1 MELRFVQPDLR
12 RLDLLVSEVIAA
24 PVSLGQRP
32 PRSTAG
38 LLDYRLAGKASEII
52 RSGALTGQ
60 LGEKVFL
67 KGRPRLPFDKIL
79 LYGSGDP
86 ASFNPQIYG
95 GLVDMLLETLSQMG
109 VRRAVVELP
118 GRATD
123 LISPELA
130 AEILL
135 ERAGNNP
142 LFDTWTLVD
151 TPKAQRTVAS
161 RLRSDRRSQ
170 WRISS

>member
-12 RLDLLVSEVIAA
+12 KLDLLVSEVIAVPIA
-24 PVSLGQRP
+24 FGQRP
-32 PRSTAG
+32 PRGSAG
-38 LLDYRLAGKASEII
+38 LLDYRLAGQASECLSTGSL
-52 RSGALTGQ
+52 SGR

-67 KGRPRLPFDKIL
+67 RGRPRLPFDKVL

-86 ASFNPQIYG
+86 DTFNPQIFAA
-95 GLVDMLLETLSQMG
+95 LVDLLLETLSQLG

-118 GRATD
+118 GRAQD
-123 LISPELA
+123 LISPGLA

-142 LFDTWTLVD
+142 LFDTWTLID
-151 TPKAQRTVAS
+151 TPLAQRSVAT

-170 WRISS
+170 WRVSS